1 MKLNKNKI
9 KMNVYL
15 MKLIE
20 NIDLLN
26 EMVDDEKVIVI
37 DYMNGYKL
45 MNVDKVKKSYV
56 CIDENE
62 NECVYENVNEYLRN
76 SFYVLVN

>member
-62 NECVYENVNEYLRN
+62 NECVYENVNEYLKN

>member
-1 MKLNKNKI
+1 
-9 KMNVYL
+9 MNVYL